1 MNKNKM
7 LNDKP
12 IFVAK
17 RRIFRSLIL
26 AATGLILALLFYFVS
41 QEPEVDVFGLV
52 IGGLFGVG
60 GVAILYT
67 TLIFKKIM
75 LFDDRIEIYCL
86 NKVIVGTYSQIK
98 SFELVESGSW
108 PTTRSLFL
116 ECEPDFMH
124 PYLENAFLHKN
135 ELYKIKEIL
144 IKKGVKDKGW
154 LKNTKFFTRIKVSG
168 FVLLGVLFFAAGILA
183 FAFKY
188 YDNLEKKI

>member
-17 RRIFRSLIL
+17 RRIFRSLIV
-26 AATGLILALLFYFVS
+26 AAIFLMLALAVYSVS
-41 QEPEVDVFGLV
+41 QKQEADVVDWVGVGFYG
-52 IGGLFGVG
+52 IGGVFF
-60 GVAILYT
+60 LYI

-75 LFDDRIEIYCL
+75 LFDDRIEVYCL
-86 NKVIVGTYSQIK
+86 NKVIVRTYSQIK

-108 PTTRSLFL
+108 PTTKSLIL

-144 IKKGVKDKGW
+144 IKKGVKDNG
-154 LKNTKFFTRIKVSG
+154 
-168 FVLLGVLFFAAGILA
+168 
-183 FAFKY
+183 
-188 YDNLEKKI
+188 

>member
-1 MNKNKM
+1 MNENKM

-52 IGGLFGVG
+52 IGGLFGSG
-60 GVAILYT
+60 GVFALYI

-75 LFDDRIEIYCL
+75 LFDDRIEVHFV
-86 NKVIVGTYSQIK
+86 NKVIVRTYSQIK
-98 SFELVESGSW
+98 SFKLFEYGSWW
-108 PTTRSLFL
+108 PTTKQLFL
-116 ECEPDFMH
+116 KCEPKFMNS
-124 PYLENAFLHKN
+124 YLNSALLHKN

-144 IKKGVKDKGW
+144 IKKGVKDKG
-154 LKNTKFFTRIKVSG
+154 
-168 FVLLGVLFFAAGILA
+168 
-183 FAFKY
+183 
-188 YDNLEKKI
+188 

>member
-1 MNKNKM
+1 MNENKM

-75 LFDDRIEIYCL
+75 LFDDRIEVHFV
-86 NKVIVGTYSQIK
+86 NKVIVRTYSQIK
-98 SFELVESGSW
+98 SFELFEYGSW
-108 PTTRSLFL
+108 PTTKQFKL
-116 ECEPDFMH
+116 ECEPKFWH
-124 PYLENAFLHKN
+124 SYLSNIFLHKN

-144 IKKGVKDKGW
+144 IKKEVKDKGW
-154 LKNTKFFTRIKVSG
+154 I
-168 FVLLGVLFFAAGILA
+168 
-183 FAFKY
+183 
-188 YDNLEKKI
+188 

>member
-1 MNKNKM
+1 MNENEM

-17 RRIFRSLIL
+17 IRTFGGLIL

-75 LFDDRIEIYCL
+75 LFDDRIEVHCL
-86 NKVIVGTYSQIK
+86 NKVIVRTYSQIK
-98 SFELVESGSW
+98 SFELFEYGSW
-108 PTTRSLFL
+108 PTTKQFKL
-116 ECEPDFMH
+116 ECEPKFWH
-124 PYLENAFLHKN
+124 SYLSNIFLHKN

-144 IKKGVKDKGW
+144 IKKEVKDKGW
-154 LKNTKFFTRIKVSG
+154 I
-168 FVLLGVLFFAAGILA
+168 
-183 FAFKY
+183 
-188 YDNLEKKI
+188 

>member
-75 LFDDRIEIYCL
+75 LFDDRIEVHCL
-86 NKVIVGTYSQIK
+86 NKVIVRTYSQIK
-98 SFELVESGSW
+98 RCYVFEYGSW
-108 PTTRSLFL
+108 PTTKQFKL
-116 ECEPDFMH
+116 ECEPKFWH
-124 PYLENAFLHKN
+124 TYLSNIFLHKN

-144 IKKGVKDKGW
+144 IKKEVKDKGW
-154 LKNTKFFTRIKVSG
+154 I
-168 FVLLGVLFFAAGILA
+168 
-183 FAFKY
+183 
-188 YDNLEKKI
+188 

>member
-75 LFDDRIEIYCL
+75 LFDDRIEVHFV
-86 NKVIVGTYSQIK
+86 NKVIVRTYSQIK
-98 SFELVESGSW
+98 SFKHYENDRYIRGPLGHF
-108 PTTRSLFL
+108 LKL
-116 ECEPDFMH
+116 ECEPKFWH
-124 PYLENAFLHKN
+124 TYLSNIFLHKN
-135 ELYKIKEIL
+135 DLYKIEEIL
-144 IKKGVKDKGW
+144 IKKGVK
-154 LKNTKFFTRIKVSG
+154 
-168 FVLLGVLFFAAGILA
+168 
-183 FAFKY
+183 
-188 YDNLEKKI
+188 EKSYGEF

>member
-1 MNKNKM
+1 MNENKM

-17 RRIFRSLIL
+17 RRIFRSLIV

-75 LFDDRIEIYCL
+75 LFDDRIEIHCL
-86 NKVIVGTYSQIK
+86 NKVIVRTYSQIK
-98 SFELVESGSW
+98 SCYVFEIGYGW
-108 PTTRSLFL
+108 PTQKGLML
-116 ECEPDFMH
+116 ECEPKFRH
-124 PYLENAFLHKN
+124 PYLSNTFLHKN

-144 IKKGVKDKGW
+144 IKKGVKDKG
-154 LKNTKFFTRIKVSG
+154 
-168 FVLLGVLFFAAGILA
+168 
-183 FAFKY
+183 
-188 YDNLEKKI
+188 